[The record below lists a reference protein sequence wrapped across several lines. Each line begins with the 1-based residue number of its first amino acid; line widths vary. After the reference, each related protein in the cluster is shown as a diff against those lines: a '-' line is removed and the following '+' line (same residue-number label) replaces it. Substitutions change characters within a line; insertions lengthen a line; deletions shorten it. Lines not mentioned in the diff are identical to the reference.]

1 MADRFDSSVGI
12 HYTPEFLCDLSDE
25 ELAAMLREENDG
37 DLIRDLLWRA
47 DLLDE
52 YEALE
57 DYEQDRE
64 GWDIIY
70 KAAEKLG
77 VTID

>member
-57 DYEQDRE
+57 DYEGRE

-77 VTID
+77 VAID